1 MSREDDVGN
10 TIARGEC
17 GIHRRKYLGVAAAIH
32 LKNRFRDIKSDRE
45 YLTHDSPSYSV
56 GDHSPAEAES
66 RLQHQKRTLGNT
78 LLLACVILG
87 GKCRH
92 VLQVESRGL

>member
-45 YLTHDSPSYSV
+45 YLTHDFPSYSV

-66 RLQHQKRTLGNT
+66 KHALWAAGRRLLVRDWN
-78 LLLACVILG
+78 VISAFCG
-87 GKCRH
+87 F
-92 VLQVESRGL
+92 